1 VFAVGQA
8 DDELS
13 IPRPQE
19 PVGTLAT
26 SKRPLPEKASEAK
39 TATTKALT
47 DEVKEAI
54 KKKAGNIEIH
64 TLEEVEELLKT
75 IKS

>member
-19 PVGTLAT
+19 PVGT
-26 SKRPLPEKASEAK
+26 
-39 TATTKALT
+39 
-47 DEVKEAI
+47 
-54 KKKAGNIEIH
+54 
-64 TLEEVEELLKT
+64 
-75 IKS
+75 